1 MISKGK
7 LKELANEAI
16 NDERIFLKLLEDT
29 LSKKDEIRF
38 KSNNILNFI
47 SEKYPNK
54 LYKKWDF
61 FSDMLD
67 SKNHYQRNIAIN
79 ILANISKIDTEKK
92 FEKNF
97 DKYFDNISSNRTM
110 VAGQAAIN
118 SGKIAKAKPHL
129 QSKITEILLNID
141 KIHKGKQTELMKAYA
156 INAFNDYFDD
166 YGDKEKILKF
176 VKEQFNSDSPKT
188 KKAAS
193 EFLNKWNK

>member
-1 MISKGK
+1 MISKEE
-7 LKELANEAI
+7 LKELVNKAI

-29 LSKKDEIRF
+29 LSKKDAIRF
-38 KSNNILNFI
+38 KSYNILIFM

-54 LYKKWDF
+54 LYNKWNF
-61 FSDMLD
+61 FSDMLE

-79 ILANISKIDTEKK
+79 ILANIAKIDIEKK
-92 FEKNF
+92 FEKSF
-97 DKYFDNISSNRTM
+97 DKYFDNIRSNRTM
-110 VAGQAAIN
+110 VAGQAAIH

-129 QSKITEILLNID
+129 QKKITEILLNID

-156 INAFNDYFDD
+156 INAFNDFFDD

-176 VKEQFNSDSPKT
+176 VKEQLNSDSPKT